1 MNGLWLLRILGAYV
15 HLQFSWWAYLLV
27 NTGGPEAKWM
37 VLGEG
42 TVFATLLLVGLFRLE
57 RNLKRERD
65 RLKRERPLRRGV
77 THELK
82 TPLASVQLGV
92 DSLRRLAL
100 SDEDRKGVLD
110 NMQMG
115 VTHLGR
121 MVEDM
126 LVATRLQHQ
135 TALQEVDFSWGDMAE
150 DAVERAGAADLDNI
164 TLIRNT
170 VDQDDMVKGDKAL
183 WTLAASNLLENAL
196 KYGEDASRSTQRSK
210 EAKRCFRWRMKVKAS
225 RPKTKRWP
233 WRHLFACGK
242 KNQALDWASTLWVK
256 QPHCTGLRWP
266 WNHRPQGLCGSG
278 VVGSAALSLPLHLRR
293 EDGANHTRRL
303 GTGVPTATT
312 RLKWHTRP
320 LWIA

>member
-15 HLQFSWWAYLLV
+15 LLQFSWWAYLLV
-27 NTGGPEAKWM
+27 STGGPEAKWM

-65 RLKRERPLRRGV
+65 RLKRERNLLLGV

-164 TLIRNT
+164 TLNRNP
-170 VDQDDMVKGDKAL
+170 VDQADMVRGDKAL

-196 KYGEDASRSTQRSK
+196 KYGRGHVTVHAEVQGGKAVLSVEDEGEGIPSKDQRLAMAPFVRLREEES
-210 EAKRCFRWRMKVKAS
+210 
-225 RPKTKRWP
+225 
-233 WRHLFACGK
+233 G
-242 KNQALDWASTLWVK
+242 
-256 QPHCTGLRWP
+256 TGL
-266 WNHRPQGLCGSG
+266 GLHL
-278 VVGSAALSLPLHLRR
+278 VGQTAALHGAQMAMESLNP
-293 EDGANHTRRL
+293 
-303 GTGVPTATT
+303 TGFVVRVSWALP
-312 RLKWHTRP
+312 R
-320 LWIA
+320 

>member
-15 HLQFSWWAYLLV
+15 LLQFSWWAYLLV
-27 NTGGPEAKWM
+27 STGGPEAKWM

-65 RLKRERPLRRGV
+65 RLKRERNLLLGV

-164 TLIRNT
+164 TLNRNP
-170 VDQDDMVKGDKAL
+170 VDQADMVRGDKAL

-196 KYGEDASRSTQRSK
+196 KYGRGHVTVHAEVQGGKAVLSVEDEGEGIPFKDQRLAMAPFVRLREEES
-210 EAKRCFRWRMKVKAS
+210 
-225 RPKTKRWP
+225 
-233 WRHLFACGK
+233 G
-242 KNQALDWASTLWVK
+242 
-256 QPHCTGLRWP
+256 TGL
-266 WNHRPQGLCGSG
+266 GLHL
-278 VVGSAALSLPLHLRR
+278 VGQTAALHGAQMAMESLNP
-293 EDGANHTRRL
+293 
-303 GTGVPTATT
+303 TGFVVRVSWALP
-312 RLKWHTRP
+312 R
-320 LWIA
+320 

>member
-15 HLQFSWWAYLLV
+15 LLQFSWWAYLLV
-27 NTGGPEAKWM
+27 STGGPEAKWM

-65 RLKRERPLRRGV
+65 RLKRERNLLLGV

-135 TALQEVDFSWGDMAE
+135 TALQEVDFSGGDMAE
-150 DAVERAGAADLDNI
+150 DAVERAGAADIDNI
-164 TLIRNT
+164 TLNRNP
-170 VDQDDMVKGDKAL
+170 VDQADMVRGDKAL

-196 KYGEDASRSTQRSK
+196 KYGRGHVTVHAEVQGGKAVLSVEDEGEGIPFKDQRLAMAPFVRLREEES
-210 EAKRCFRWRMKVKAS
+210 
-225 RPKTKRWP
+225 
-233 WRHLFACGK
+233 G
-242 KNQALDWASTLWVK
+242 
-256 QPHCTGLRWP
+256 TGL
-266 WNHRPQGLCGSG
+266 GLHL
-278 VVGSAALSLPLHLRR
+278 VGQTAALHGAQMAMESLNP
-293 EDGANHTRRL
+293 
-303 GTGVPTATT
+303 TGFVVRVSWALP
-312 RLKWHTRP
+312 R
-320 LWIA
+320 

>member
-1 MNGLWLLRILGAYV
+1 M
-15 HLQFSWWAYLLV
+15 
-27 NTGGPEAKWM
+27 
-37 VLGEG
+37 
-42 TVFATLLLVGLFRLE
+42 
-57 RNLKRERD
+57 
-65 RLKRERPLRRGV
+65 

-164 TLIRNT
+164 TLNRNP
-170 VDQDDMVKGDKAL
+170 VDQADMVRGDKAL

-196 KYGEDASRSTQRSK
+196 KYGRGHVTVHAEVQG
-210 EAKRCFRWRMKVKAS
+210 AKRCSRWKMKVRAF

-233 WRHLFACGK
+233 WRHLFVCGK
-242 KNQALDWASTLWVK
+242 KNQGLDWASILWAK
-256 QPHCTGLRWP
+256 RQRCTGLRWR
-266 WNHRPQGLCGSG
+266 WNH
-278 VVGSAALSLPLHLRR
+278 
-293 EDGANHTRRL
+293 
-303 GTGVPTATT
+303 
-312 RLKWHTRP
+312 
-320 LWIA
+320 

>member
-15 HLQFSWWAYLLV
+15 LLQFSWWAYLLV

-65 RLKRERPLRRGV
+65 RLKRERNLLLGV

-164 TLIRNT
+164 TLNRNP
-170 VDQDDMVKGDKAL
+170 VGQADMVRGDKAL

-196 KYGEDASRSTQRSK
+196 KYGRGHVTVHAEVQGGKAVLSVEDEGEGIPFKDQRLAMAPFVRLREEES
-210 EAKRCFRWRMKVKAS
+210 
-225 RPKTKRWP
+225 
-233 WRHLFACGK
+233 G
-242 KNQALDWASTLWVK
+242 
-256 QPHCTGLRWP
+256 TGL
-266 WNHRPQGLCGSG
+266 GLHL
-278 VVGSAALSLPLHLRR
+278 VGQTAALHGAQMAMELLNPTGFVVRVSWALPR
-293 EDGANHTRRL
+293 
-303 GTGVPTATT
+303 
-312 RLKWHTRP
+312 
-320 LWIA
+320 

>member
-15 HLQFSWWAYLLV
+15 LLQFSWWAYLLV
-27 NTGGPEAKWM
+27 STGGPEAKWM

-65 RLKRERPLRRGV
+65 RLKRERNLLLGV

-164 TLIRNT
+164 TLNRNP
-170 VDQDDMVKGDKAL
+170 VDQADMVRGDKAL

-196 KYGEDASRSTQRSK
+196 KYGRGHVTVHAEVQGGKAVLSVEDEGEGIPSK
-210 EAKRCFRWRMKVKAS
+210 D
-225 RPKTKRWP
+225 
-233 WRHLFACGK
+233 
-242 KNQALDWASTLWVK
+242 QTLAMAPFVRLREEESG
-256 QPHCTGLRWP
+256 TGL
-266 WNHRPQGLCGSG
+266 GLHL
-278 VVGSAALSLPLHLRR
+278 VGQTAALHGAQMAMESLNP
-293 EDGANHTRRL
+293 
-303 GTGVPTATT
+303 TGFVVRVSWALP
-312 RLKWHTRP
+312 R
-320 LWIA
+320 

>member
-15 HLQFSWWAYLLV
+15 LLQFSWWAYLLV
-27 NTGGPEAKWM
+27 STGGPEAKWM

-65 RLKRERPLRRGV
+65 RLKRERNLLLGV

-164 TLIRNT
+164 TLNRNP
-170 VDQDDMVKGDKAL
+170 VDQADMVRGDKAL

-196 KYGEDASRSTQRSK
+196 KYGRGHVTVHAEVQGGKAVLSVEDEGEGIPSKDQRLAMAPFVRLREEES
-210 EAKRCFRWRMKVKAS
+210 
-225 RPKTKRWP
+225 
-233 WRHLFACGK
+233 G
-242 KNQALDWASTLWVK
+242 
-256 QPHCTGLRWP
+256 TGL
-266 WNHRPQGLCGSG
+266 GLYL
-278 VVGSAALSLPLHLRR
+278 VGQTAALHGAQMAMESLNP
-293 EDGANHTRRL
+293 
-303 GTGVPTATT
+303 TGFVVRVSWALP
-312 RLKWHTRP
+312 R
-320 LWIA
+320 

>member
-15 HLQFSWWAYLLV
+15 LLQFSWWAYLLV
-27 NTGGPEAKWM
+27 STGGPEAKWM

-65 RLKRERPLRRGV
+65 RLKRERNLLLGV

-164 TLIRNT
+164 TLNRNP
-170 VDQDDMVKGDKAL
+170 VDQADMVRGDKAL

-196 KYGEDASRSTQRSK
+196 KYGRGHVTVHAEVQGGKAVLSVEDEGEGIPSKDQRLAMAPFVRLREEES
-210 EAKRCFRWRMKVKAS
+210 
-225 RPKTKRWP
+225 
-233 WRHLFACGK
+233 G
-242 KNQALDWASTLWVK
+242 
-256 QPHCTGLRWP
+256 TGL
-266 WNHRPQGLCGSG
+266 GLHL
-278 VVGSAALSLPLHLRR
+278 VGQTAALHGAQMAMELLNPTGFVVRVSWALPR
-293 EDGANHTRRL
+293 
-303 GTGVPTATT
+303 
-312 RLKWHTRP
+312 
-320 LWIA
+320 

>member
-1 MNGLWLLRILGAYV
+1 MNGLWLLRFLGAYV
-15 HLQFSWWAYLLV
+15 LLQFSWWAYLLV
-27 NTGGPEAKWM
+27 STGGPEAKWM

-57 RNLKRERD
+57 RSLKRERD
-65 RLKRERPLRRGV
+65 RLKRERNLLLGV

-135 TALQEVDFSWGDMAE
+135 TALQLVDFSWGDMAE
-150 DAVERAGAADLDNI
+150 DAVERAGATDLDNI

-170 VDQDDMVKGDKAL
+170 VDQG
-183 WTLAASNLLENAL
+183 
-196 KYGEDASRSTQRSK
+196 
-210 EAKRCFRWRMKVKAS
+210 
-225 RPKTKRWP
+225 
-233 WRHLFACGK
+233 RHG
-242 KNQALDWASTLWVK
+242 QGGQGALDAGCI
-256 QPHCTGLRWP
+256 QPFGKCLEIRRGTHHGPR
-266 WNHRPQGLCGSG
+266 RGQRRQSG
-278 VVGSAALSLPLHLRR
+278 AFG
-293 EDGANHTRRL
+293 G
-303 GTGVPTATT
+303 G
-312 RLKWHTRP
+312 
-320 LWIA
+320 

>member
-1 MNGLWLLRILGAYV
+1 MNGLWLLRFLGAYV
-15 HLQFSWWAYLLV
+15 LLQFSWWAYLLV
-27 NTGGPEAKWM
+27 STGGPEAKWM

-57 RNLKRERD
+57 RSLKRERD
-65 RLKRERPLRRGV
+65 RLKRERNLLLGV

-135 TALQEVDFSWGDMAE
+135 TALQLVDFSWGDMAE
-150 DAVERAGAADLDNI
+150 DAVERAGATDLDNI

-196 KYGEDASRSTQRSK
+196 KYGEGRITVHA
-210 EAKRCFRWRMKVKAS
+210 EVKG
-225 RPKTKRWP
+225 
-233 WRHLFACGK
+233 GK
-242 KNQALDWASTLWVK
+242 AVLSVEDEGEGIPSQDQTLAMAPFVRLREEE
-256 QPHCTGLRWP
+256 PGTGL
-266 WNHRPQGLCGSG
+266 GLHL
-278 VVGSAALSLPLHLRR
+278 VGQTAALHGAQMAMESLTPKGFVVRVSWALPR
-293 EDGANHTRRL
+293 
-303 GTGVPTATT
+303 
-312 RLKWHTRP
+312 
-320 LWIA
+320 

>member
-15 HLQFSWWAYLLV
+15 LLQFSWWAYLLV

-65 RLKRERPLRRGV
+65 RLKRERNLLLGV

-135 TALQEVDFSWGDMAE
+135 TALQEVEFSWGDMAE

-164 TLIRNT
+164 TLNRNP
-170 VDQDDMVKGDKAL
+170 VDQADMVRGDKAL

-196 KYGEDASRSTQRSK
+196 KYGRGHVTVHAEVQGGKAVLSVEDEGEGIPSK
-210 EAKRCFRWRMKVKAS
+210 D
-225 RPKTKRWP
+225 
-233 WRHLFACGK
+233 
-242 KNQALDWASTLWVK
+242 QTLAMAPFVRLREEESG
-256 QPHCTGLRWP
+256 TGL
-266 WNHRPQGLCGSG
+266 GLHL
-278 VVGSAALSLPLHLRR
+278 VGQTAALHGAQMAMESLNP
-293 EDGANHTRRL
+293 
-303 GTGVPTATT
+303 TGFVVRVSWALP
-312 RLKWHTRP
+312 R
-320 LWIA
+320 

>member
-15 HLQFSWWAYLLV
+15 LLQFSWWAYLLV

-65 RLKRERPLRRGV
+65 RLKRERNLLLGV

-150 DAVERAGAADLDNI
+150 DAVERSGAADLDNI
-164 TLIRNT
+164 TLNRNP
-170 VDQDDMVKGDKAL
+170 VDQADMVRGDKAL

-196 KYGEDASRSTQRSK
+196 KYGRGHVTVHAEVQGGKAVLSVEDEGEGIPSK
-210 EAKRCFRWRMKVKAS
+210 D
-225 RPKTKRWP
+225 
-233 WRHLFACGK
+233 
-242 KNQALDWASTLWVK
+242 QTLAMAPFVRLREEESG
-256 QPHCTGLRWP
+256 TGL
-266 WNHRPQGLCGSG
+266 GLHL
-278 VVGSAALSLPLHLRR
+278 VGQTAALHGAQMAMESLNP
-293 EDGANHTRRL
+293 
-303 GTGVPTATT
+303 TGFVVRVSWALP
-312 RLKWHTRP
+312 R
-320 LWIA
+320 

>member
-15 HLQFSWWAYLLV
+15 LLQFSWWAYLLV
-27 NTGGPEAKWM
+27 STGGPEAKWM

-65 RLKRERPLRRGV
+65 RLKRERNLLLGV

-164 TLIRNT
+164 TLNRNP
-170 VDQDDMVKGDKAL
+170 VGQADMVRGDKAL

-196 KYGEDASRSTQRSK
+196 KYGRGHVTVHAEVQGGKAVLSVEDEGEGIPSKDQRLAMAPFVRLREEES
-210 EAKRCFRWRMKVKAS
+210 
-225 RPKTKRWP
+225 
-233 WRHLFACGK
+233 G
-242 KNQALDWASTLWVK
+242 
-256 QPHCTGLRWP
+256 TGL
-266 WNHRPQGLCGSG
+266 GLHL
-278 VVGSAALSLPLHLRR
+278 VGQTAALHGAQMAMELLNPTGFVVRVSWALPR
-293 EDGANHTRRL
+293 
-303 GTGVPTATT
+303 
-312 RLKWHTRP
+312 
-320 LWIA
+320 

>member
-15 HLQFSWWAYLLV
+15 LLQFSWWAYLLV

-65 RLKRERPLRRGV
+65 RLKRERNLLLGV

-164 TLIRNT
+164 TLNRNP
-170 VDQDDMVKGDKAL
+170 VDQADMVRGDKAL

-196 KYGEDASRSTQRSK
+196 KYGRGHVTVHAEVQGGKAVLSVEDEGEGIPSK
-210 EAKRCFRWRMKVKAS
+210 D
-225 RPKTKRWP
+225 
-233 WRHLFACGK
+233 
-242 KNQALDWASTLWVK
+242 QTLAMAPFVRLREEESG
-256 QPHCTGLRWP
+256 TGL
-266 WNHRPQGLCGSG
+266 GLHL
-278 VVGSAALSLPLHLRR
+278 VGQTAALHGAQMAMELLNPTGFVVRVSWTLPR
-293 EDGANHTRRL
+293 
-303 GTGVPTATT
+303 
-312 RLKWHTRP
+312 
-320 LWIA
+320 

>member
-15 HLQFSWWAYLLV
+15 LLQFSWWAYLLV

-65 RLKRERPLRRGV
+65 RLKRERNLLLGV

-164 TLIRNT
+164 TLNRNP

-196 KYGEDASRSTQRSK
+196 KYGEGRVTVHAEVKGGKAVLSVEDEGEGIPSK
-210 EAKRCFRWRMKVKAS
+210 D
-225 RPKTKRWP
+225 
-233 WRHLFACGK
+233 
-242 KNQALDWASTLWVK
+242 QTLAMAPFVRLREEESG
-256 QPHCTGLRWP
+256 TGL
-266 WNHRPQGLCGSG
+266 GLHL
-278 VVGSAALSLPLHLRR
+278 VGQTAALHGAQMAMESLNP
-293 EDGANHTRRL
+293 
-303 GTGVPTATT
+303 TGFVVRVSWALP
-312 RLKWHTRP
+312 R
-320 LWIA
+320 

>member
-1 MNGLWLLRILGAYV
+1 MNGLWLLRFLGAYV
-15 HLQFSWWAYLLV
+15 LLQFSWWAYLLV
-27 NTGGPEAKWM
+27 STGGPEAKWM

-42 TVFATLLLVGLFRLE
+42 TVFAALLLVGLFRLE
-57 RNLKRERD
+57 RSLKRERD
-65 RLKRERPLRRGV
+65 RLKRERNLLLGV

-135 TALQEVDFSWGDMAE
+135 TALQLVDFSWGDMAE
-150 DAVERAGAADLDNI
+150 DAVERAGATDLDNI

-196 KYGEDASRSTQRSK
+196 KYGEGRITVHA
-210 EAKRCFRWRMKVKAS
+210 EVKG
-225 RPKTKRWP
+225 
-233 WRHLFACGK
+233 GK
-242 KNQALDWASTLWVK
+242 AVLSVEDEGEGIPSQDQTLAMEPFVRLREEESG
-256 QPHCTGLRWP
+256 TGL
-266 WNHRPQGLCGSG
+266 GLHL
-278 VVGSAALSLPLHLRR
+278 VGQTAALHGAQMAMESLTPKGFVVRVSWALPR
-293 EDGANHTRRL
+293 
-303 GTGVPTATT
+303 
-312 RLKWHTRP
+312 
-320 LWIA
+320 

>member
-1 MNGLWLLRILGAYV
+1 MNGLWLLRFLGAYV
-15 HLQFSWWAYLLV
+15 LLQFSWWAYLLV
-27 NTGGPEAKWM
+27 SIGGPEAKWM

-57 RNLKRERD
+57 RSLKRERD
-65 RLKRERPLRRGV
+65 RLKRERNLLLGV

-135 TALQEVDFSWGDMAE
+135 TALQLVDFSWGDMAE
-150 DAVERAGAADLDNI
+150 DAVERAGATDLDNI
-164 TLIRNT
+164 TLTRNP
-170 VDQDDMVKGDKAL
+170 VDQGDMVKGDKAL

-196 KYGEDASRSTQRSK
+196 KYGEGRITVHA
-210 EAKRCFRWRMKVKAS
+210 EVKG
-225 RPKTKRWP
+225 
-233 WRHLFACGK
+233 GK
-242 KNQALDWASTLWVK
+242 AVLSVEDEGEGIPSQDQTLAMAPFVRLREEESG
-256 QPHCTGLRWP
+256 TGL
-266 WNHRPQGLCGSG
+266 GLHL
-278 VVGSAALSLPLHLRR
+278 VGQTAALHGAQMAMESLTPKGFVVRVSWALPR
-293 EDGANHTRRL
+293 
-303 GTGVPTATT
+303 
-312 RLKWHTRP
+312 
-320 LWIA
+320 

>member
-1 MNGLWLLRILGAYV
+1 MNGLFLLRFLGAYV
-15 HLQFSWWAYLLV
+15 LLQFSWWAYLLV
-27 NTGGPEAKWM
+27 STGGPEAKWM

-65 RLKRERPLRRGV
+65 RLKRERNLLLGV

-150 DAVERAGAADLDNI
+150 DAVERTGATDLDNI
-164 TLIRNT
+164 TLTR
-170 VDQDDMVKGDKAL
+170 
-183 WTLAASNLLENAL
+183 NLLENAL
-196 KYGEDASRSTQRSK
+196 KYGEGRVRVHA
-210 EAKRCFRWRMKVKAS
+210 EVKG
-225 RPKTKRWP
+225 
-233 WRHLFACGK
+233 GK
-242 KNQALDWASTLWVK
+242 AVLSVEDEGEGIPSQDQTLAMAPFVRLREEESG
-256 QPHCTGLRWP
+256 TGL
-266 WNHRPQGLCGSG
+266 GLHL
-278 VVGSAALSLPLHLRR
+278 VGQTAALHGAQMAMESRIPKGFVVRVSWALPR
-293 EDGANHTRRL
+293 
-303 GTGVPTATT
+303 
-312 RLKWHTRP
+312 
-320 LWIA
+320 

>member
-15 HLQFSWWAYLLV
+15 LLQFSWWAYLLV

-65 RLKRERPLRRGV
+65 RLKRERNLLLGV

-164 TLIRNT
+164 TLNRNP
-170 VDQDDMVKGDKAL
+170 VDQADMVRGDKAL

-196 KYGEDASRSTQRSK
+196 KYGRGHVTVHAEVQGGKAVLSVEDEGEGIPSK
-210 EAKRCFRWRMKVKAS
+210 D
-225 RPKTKRWP
+225 
-233 WRHLFACGK
+233 
-242 KNQALDWASTLWVK
+242 QTLAMAPFVRLREEESG
-256 QPHCTGLRWP
+256 TGL
-266 WNHRPQGLCGSG
+266 GLHL
-278 VVGSAALSLPLHLRR
+278 VGQTAALHGAQMAMELLNPTGFVVRVSWALPR
-293 EDGANHTRRL
+293 
-303 GTGVPTATT
+303 
-312 RLKWHTRP
+312 
-320 LWIA
+320 

>member
-15 HLQFSWWAYLLV
+15 LLQFSWWAYLLV

-65 RLKRERPLRRGV
+65 RLKRERNLLLGV

-164 TLIRNT
+164 TLNRNP
-170 VDQDDMVKGDKAL
+170 VDQADMVRGDKAL

-196 KYGEDASRSTQRSK
+196 KYGRGHVTVHAEVQGGKAVLSVEDEGEGIPSK
-210 EAKRCFRWRMKVKAS
+210 D
-225 RPKTKRWP
+225 
-233 WRHLFACGK
+233 
-242 KNQALDWASTLWVK
+242 QTLAMAPFVRLREEESG
-256 QPHCTGLRWP
+256 TGL
-266 WNHRPQGLCGSG
+266 GLHL
-278 VVGSAALSLPLHLRR
+278 VGQTAALHGAQMAMESLNP
-293 EDGANHTRRL
+293 
-303 GTGVPTATT
+303 TGFVVRVSWALP
-312 RLKWHTRP
+312 R
-320 LWIA
+320 